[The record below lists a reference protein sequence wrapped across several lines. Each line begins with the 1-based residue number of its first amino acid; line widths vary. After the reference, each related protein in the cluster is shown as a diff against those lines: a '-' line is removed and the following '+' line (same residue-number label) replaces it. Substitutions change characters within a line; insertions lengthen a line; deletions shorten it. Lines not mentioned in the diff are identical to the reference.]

1 MAADTRERSRE
12 AELRMRL
19 GLAAALGPTS
29 VRLLL
34 PEVMGETTSEEEPQ
48 SEDEA
53 VDWEAI
59 DPDEGLALLGQMSV
73 STDELF
79 SDWQ

>member
-1 MAADTRERSRE
+1 MAADVREREKE
-12 AELRMRL
+12 AGLRMRL

-29 VRLLL
+29 VRWLL
-34 PEVMGETTSEEEPQ
+34 PEVMGESKDDGRD
-48 SEDEA
+48 SEDESI
-53 VDWEAI
+53 DWEAI
-59 DPDEGLALLGQMSV
+59 DPDEGLRLLSQMSV